1 MKIIIIFISIL
12 STIQILC
19 GIIFSAINLSGL
31 YPINLFAREVTFFM
45 LVSSN
50 IFAFAGILGW
60 GIVYI
65 DRRHGCIHHLLVRV
79 LFNIF
84 NSVHIILA
92 VLEASFSIYHMCSQ
106 DTTSRT
112 LIIVLV
118 CALLE
123 CSVSVSI
130 MCCYHLHRRTL
141 QNRSEDGMSITL
153 KTSLRLQNIMF
164 VLLKI
169 EQSIDTLHSN
179 CWTTFVAGN
188 PGNKENMLKWLYII

>member
-12 STIQILC
+12 STIQIFC

-60 GIVYI
+60 GIVLI
-65 DRRHGCIHHLLVRV
+65 DRRHGCTHHLLVRV

-92 VLEASFSIYHMCSQ
+92 VLQASFSVYHMCSK

-123 CSVSVSI
+123 CSVSVSV
-130 MCCYHLHRRTL
+130 MCCYHLHRRRTL
-141 QNRSEDGMSITL
+141 QDRSEDGMSITL

-179 CWTTFVAGN
+179 CWTTFVAEN
-188 PGNKENMLKWLYII
+188 MGNKEMLKWGE